1 MKDKIARFDVTES
14 QRKWVDNKAAETGQG
29 IASIM
34 RGLIQDKVDKNKRVR
49 K

>member
-1 MKDKIARFDVTES
+1 MKDKIARFEVTES
-14 QRKWVDNKAAETGQG
+14 QRKWVDKKAADTGEG

-34 RGLIQDKVDKNKRVR
+34 RGLIQDQVNKDKRVR

>member
-34 RGLIQDKVDKNKRVR
+34 RGLIQDKVDKNKRAR